1 MAEALARAGL
11 AHDVVLTTRAGEA
24 AELAGAAVADGV
36 RLVVAVGGDGTLH
49 ELVNGVLGDAD
60 RAPDG
65 VMVGLVPAGRGSDY
79 ARGLALDARPEVLVA
94 RFAAALDGDPAAVR
108 RVDAG
113 ELTYAPT
120 ALVAGRP
127 VEPAS
132 RLDGAAVRRFVN
144 EAGFGFSTYVAQR
157 TTRFPPALGAWLYTV
172 AGVVT
177 IIDWRHRA
185 LELTWDDGMTET
197 RRIATVEL
205 ALGRFAGGG
214 MLVAPDAD
222 PADGLFDVM
231 IVGEPGRLELLTFSW
246 RIRSGD
252 HLRSPRVSVRRT
264 ARLDARVVDDGG
276 PVYVQA
282 DGELLGREPFAARL
296 LPGALA
302 FVG

>member
-1 MAEALARAGL
+1 MAVALAEAGL
-11 AHDVVLTTRAGEA
+11 AHDVVLTSRAGEA
-24 AELAGAAVADGV
+24 AELARAAVGDGV
-36 RLVVAVGGDGTLH
+36 RLIVAVGGDGTLH
-49 ELVNGVLGDAD
+49 ELINGVLGDDD

-79 ARGLALDARPEVLVA
+79 ARSLALDARPQALVA
-94 RFAAALDGDPAAVR
+94 RFAAALDGDPEAVR

-113 ELTYAPT
+113 ELTYTPT

-127 VEPAS
+127 VEPPS
-132 RLDGAAVRRFVN
+132 RPDGSAVRRFVN

-172 AGVVT
+172 SGIVT

-185 LELTWDDGMTET
+185 LELTWDEATTET

-205 ALGRFAGGG
+205 ALGRYAGGG
-214 MLVAPDAD
+214 MLLAPDAD
-222 PADGLFDVM
+222 PGDGLFDVM
-231 IVGEPGRLELLTFSW
+231 IVGEAGRLELLTFSW

-252 HLRSPRVSVRRT
+252 HLRSPRVGVRRAT
-264 ARLDARVVDDGG
+264 RLDARVADDGG

-282 DGELLGREPFAARL
+282 DGELLGRDPCSVRI
-296 LPGALA
+296 LPAALA

>member
-120 ALVAGRP
+120 AL
-127 VEPAS
+127 
-132 RLDGAAVRRFVN
+132 

-172 AGVVT
+172 AGLVT

-264 ARLDARVVDDGG
+264 TRLDARVADDGG